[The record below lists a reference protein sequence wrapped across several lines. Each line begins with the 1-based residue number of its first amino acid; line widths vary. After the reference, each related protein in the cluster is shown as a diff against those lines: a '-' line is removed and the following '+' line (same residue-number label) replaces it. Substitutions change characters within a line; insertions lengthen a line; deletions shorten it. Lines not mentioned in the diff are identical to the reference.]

1 MNLVW
6 GITIGIR
13 AFDLGAMA
21 ARNSGQRLDG
31 MAALSR
37 EMKEIF
43 ISFNKKLDLL
53 FKMQEEALMKK
64 MVHKSVSVTKAGL
77 AGGGNESDLN
87 GIAEDEPNLVD
98 DEEIKMSLSDSY
110 EVGPELLGDEEITP
124 DLTSTDGFKVELTSS
139 AVVDEVVSETRFFG
153 AAKNHQLGAITNHG
167 WTGDQISKILTEQG
181 AAKSPS
187 SASTKKKKK
196 KKTTSFVKDRGKTP
210 TLQRRERRLRKINGK
225 VRRKADQNPNN
236 ARSSASASASEKK
249 TTKAATFVKD
259 RGKPCVVVRGRG
271 RRGSMTAARNRGSS
285 KKEVCGC
292 EEAWSRRVAMR
303 RQQWC
308 EPEVRWRRGN
318 AEDPGKVRIVMKRGG
333 GKVRRGGGKRRHVER
348 SLRPTDIRT
357 ERRRRER
364 RRWLWGM
371 KVAHNEEPSGEEGTD
386 VELKCIGPN

>member
-1 MNLVW
+1 MVNVGYENCVEFCEKGRNSFRESTKPLESLDYLSLYPVYPVSINIIYF
-6 GITIGIR
+6 GAYQIGIR
-13 AFDLGAMA
+13 AVDLGAMA

-139 AVVDEVVSETRFFG
+139 TLVDEVVSETRVFG

-167 WTGDQISKILTEQG
+167 WTIDQISKILTEQG

-196 KKTTSFVKDRGKTP
+196 KKMTSFVKDRGKTP
-210 TLQRRERRLRKINGK
+210 TLQRRGRRPRKIKGK
-225 VRRKADQNPNN
+225 VRQKAYQNPSQV
-236 ARSSASASASEKK
+236 RSSASASASASEKK
-249 TTKAATFVKD
+249 TKAAATFVKD
-259 RGKPCVVVRGRG
+259 PRVPTSLSSASAKKKKRKKKKKEKETKFVKDRGKSTTG
-271 RRGSMTAARNRGSS
+271 
-285 KKEVCGC
+285 K
-292 EEAWSRRVAMR
+292 
-303 RQQWC
+303 
-308 EPEVRWRRGN
+308 RWRTQWHI
-318 AEDPGKVRIVMKRGG
+318 DGG
-333 GKVRRGGGKRRHVER
+333 
-348 SLRPTDIRT
+348 
-357 ERRRRER
+357 
-364 RRWLWGM
+364 
-371 KVAHNEEPSGEEGTD
+371 A
-386 VELKCIGPN
+386 